1 MSNISVSQKIKII
14 GAFLLFTVFVVIS
27 VTIYLN
33 QNNKKD
39 GWIVNMAGKQRM
51 LTQKITKN
59 IFQLYQTK
67 SHDFSEID
75 NAVTEFK
82 FGIETLQNGNENLKI
97 SSAPNDK
104 LQNQISKVM
113 ILWSVFSHNVEVY
126 KSALLQN
133 DSEKLNATLLYFDT
147 SNNLLLSEVD
157 QIVTLYTEHIET
169 KNAFIKNFQYVS
181 FAFLLIF
188 AIYSIVQLKQIE
200 QHAKDFIKK
209 SKQISESDFENMTP
223 ININSEK
230 EFVEIAD
237 NLNCFINKV
246 SSAMNYSQNA
256 LEQSKLASEK
266 LENLTD
272 EFSLI
277 IEELANKSEVARYL
291 DKSEDIVIESTEELL
306 KTTKKLQVLKNELD
320 SLLLNCKQK

>member
-1 MSNISVSQKIKII
+1 MSHISVSQKIKII
-14 GAFLLFTVFVVIS
+14 GSFLLLTVFIVIS

-33 QNNKKD
+33 QKNKKD
-39 GWIVNMAGKQRM
+39 ALTVNMAGKQRM

-67 SHDFSEID
+67 SHNFTEID
-75 NAVTEFK
+75 EAVREFESSLK
-82 FGIETLQNGNENLKI
+82 ILQYGDENLNI
-97 SSAPNDK
+97 SPVPNDEIQK
-104 LQNQISKVM
+104 NIEKVT
-113 ILWSVFSHNVEVY
+113 ILWVEFSKNIAIFKNALVQTDTAKLDEALVY
-126 KSALLQN
+126 F
-133 DSEKLNATLLYFDT
+133 EK
-147 SNNLLLSEVD
+147 SNNILLNEVD
-157 QIVTLYTEHIET
+157 KIVTLYTNHIET

-200 QHAKDFIKK
+200 EHAKDFIKK
-209 SKQISESDFENMTP
+209 SKQMSQANFENISP
-223 ININSEK
+223 LDVDSEK

-272 EFSLI
+272 EFSVI
-277 IEELANKSEVARYL
+277 IKELENRSDVVKQI

-306 KTTKKLQVLKNELD
+306 KTTKKLQLLKKELD
-320 SLLLNCKQK
+320 MLLLNCKQK